1 MKWDKRINRI
11 KVVLAEKGMTNEQLS
26 EILDKA
32 PCVISKWVTN
42 ASQSNVEM
50 FTSY

>member
-1 MKWDKRINRI
+1 MERKRINRL
-11 KVVLAEKGMTNEQLS
+11 KVKLAEKRMTNKQLS
-26 EILDKA
+26 GIFDKA